1 MDTSVINNIVVESF
15 SSITLIDIIND
26 KVSLLSFDG
35 SAFQET
41 SSNTYEQYFE
51 NAKKVIHP
59 DFLNKY
65 FEAISLNNLEQKK
78 SISIRYLKLS
88 SNLAYENYYD
98 IIRLVE
104 DNKVLVFSMKD
115 TENNGEEKVKNADD
129 EIYINLAGT
138 IINIENVLEKMK
150 LDNYEFIS
158 FKKYLLEVL
167 NDLKKNKNVLNKYQA
182 KVINSVN
189 KINDSLLIV
198 DDDSL
203 TRNIF
208 KKIFSEMFNII
219 EAKNGMEA
227 VDILKNP
234 EHMQN
239 IVGMFLD
246 LKMPI
251 MDGFGVLDFLNQQGI
266 IKRIPVIIIS
276 ADDAKET
283 KEEVYSYEIA
293 DMLEKPFNYELIK
306 KRVSNII
313 SMYEKSNAL
322 NDLINNQD
330 RDLKNII
337 RNYTNAYLVDH
348 ENVNK
353 KAAEYLK
360 ILLETSKEND
370 SELIMEALKYYDLGL
385 NLIPRT
391 YLSNVNALGTSE
403 KNLFISYPNMGTS
416 VLKYLGIDNLKLENY
431 ASKIILMRNERY
443 DGLGFPNKIKENNI
457 PMYIYLVNMALELSS
472 YQNIKN
478 FDAAASL
485 IVGKKLTK
493 YHPKAIE
500 IFESAKE
507 SLRGLYV

>member
-1 MDTSVINNIVVESF
+1 
-15 SSITLIDIIND
+15 
-26 KVSLLSFDG
+26 
-35 SAFQET
+35 
-41 SSNTYEQYFE
+41 
-51 NAKKVIHP
+51 
-59 DFLNKY
+59 
-65 FEAISLNNLEQKK
+65 
-78 SISIRYLKLS
+78 
-88 SNLAYENYYD
+88 
-98 IIRLVE
+98 
-104 DNKVLVFSMKD
+104 
-115 TENNGEEKVKNADD
+115 
-129 EIYINLAGT
+129 
-138 IINIENVLEKMK
+138 
-150 LDNYEFIS
+150 
-158 FKKYLLEVL
+158 
-167 NDLKKNKNVLNKYQA
+167 
-182 KVINSVN
+182 
-189 KINDSLLIV
+189 
-198 DDDSL
+198 
-203 TRNIF
+203 
-208 KKIFSEMFNII
+208 
-219 EAKNGMEA
+219 
-227 VDILKNP
+227 
-234 EHMQN
+234 
-239 IVGMFLD
+239 
-246 LKMPI
+246 
-251 MDGFGVLDFLNQQGI
+251 
-266 IKRIPVIIIS
+266 
-276 ADDAKET
+276 
-283 KEEVYSYEIA
+283 
-293 DMLEKPFNYELIK
+293 MLEKPFNYELIK

-353 KAAEYLK
+353 KATEYLK
-360 ILLETSKEND
+360 VLLETSKEND
-370 SELIMEALKYYDLGL
+370 CALIMEALKYYDLGL

-391 YLSNVNALGTSE
+391 YLSNINALGNSE

-443 DGLGFPNKIKENNI
+443 DGLGFPNKIKEDNI